1 MPQRPAASREVP
13 PLLRLGFRPF
23 FLLAGFTA
31 ALFMLLWVY
40 RLQGGTLPVT
50 HPLRWH
56 AHEMLFGFAGAVIV
70 GFLLTAVRNWTGR
83 DTPMGAGLAALVA
96 LWAAGRV
103 LPFTPLPAGLTAVV
117 DLAFLPVVAGV
128 ILRPILAVRQ
138 YQHLPVV
145 GILLLLAAANL
156 LVHLEALGWTAA
168 TAATG
173 LRLAWLT
180 VILLLV
186 LMGGRVV
193 PFFIG
198 AATGRGEDLG
208 PRRWLDL
215 AGTITLV
222 GWVLAMLAAPLA
234 TGTAWLALA
243 AALFQALRL
252 GSWHVPG
259 LWRQPMLWVLYLGY
273 GWIPL
278 GLAYYGFTGLTG
290 GAPLLTLHSF
300 TAGAIGTLILG
311 MMPRV
316 SLGHTGRPIA
326 ASSLLVAAFLLVL
339 AGGLMRVFGPALAS
353 SPLATAVV
361 PWSGVVWATAFL
373 LFAVAFTPVLSRPRV
388 DGRPG

>member
-1 MPQRPAASREVP
+1 MRHRPAASREVP

-31 ALFMLLWVY
+31 TLFMLLWVY
-40 RLQGGTLPVT
+40 MLQGGTLPIA

-56 AHEMLFGFAGAVIV
+56 AHEMLFGFAGAVIA

-83 DTPMGAGLAALVA
+83 ETPTGAALAALVA

-103 LPFTPLPAGLTAVV
+103 LPFTPLSAGLTALV
-117 DLAFLPVVAGV
+117 DLAFLPVVAVV

-138 YQHLPVV
+138 YHNLPVV

-156 LVHLEALGWTAA
+156 LVHLEALGWTAT

-173 LRLAWLT
+173 LRLAWLA

-198 AATGRGEDLG
+198 AATGRREGLG
-208 PRRWLDL
+208 PRRWLEL

-222 GWVLAMLAAPLA
+222 GWVLGMLLAPLA
-234 TGTAWLALA
+234 AGTAWLALG
-243 AALFQALRL
+243 AALFQALRMA
-252 GSWHVPG
+252 GWHVPG
-259 LWRQPMLWVLYLGY
+259 LWRQPMLWILYLGY

-278 GLAYYGFTGLTG
+278 GLTYYGVTGVTG

-300 TAGAIGTLILG
+300 TAGAIGSLILG

-316 SLGHTGRPIA
+316 SLGHTGRPIG
-326 ASSLLVAAFLLVL
+326 ASPLLVTAFVLVL
-339 AGGLMRVFGPALAS
+339 AGGLMRVFAPALAAA
-353 SPLATAVV
+353 PLAAAVLA
-361 PWSGVVWATAFL
+361 WSGVVWAGAFL
-373 LFAVAFTPVLSRPRV
+373 LYTVAFTPVLSRARV